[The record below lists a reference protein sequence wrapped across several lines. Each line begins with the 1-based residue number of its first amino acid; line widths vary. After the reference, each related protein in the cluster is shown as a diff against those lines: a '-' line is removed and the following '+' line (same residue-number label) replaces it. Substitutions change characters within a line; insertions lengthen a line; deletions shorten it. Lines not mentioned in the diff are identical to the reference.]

1 MRKAIIIGCAL
12 LLAAKGYGSFLELDV
27 QGGYCV
33 HYLDKEDYKNPDI
46 GVSFSINPPLLPISI
61 VGNANLNWK
70 TQKQSI
76 NVMSL
81 TWALRYNLGLPLIPL
96 RFYLGVGAGLDW
108 NISKGEYVHAVM
120 GVSGVKI
127 HIIETPIDILGDVR
141 FKYLFPEKGNWHQ
154 LLIGVGIAYH
164 FI

>member
-1 MRKAIIIGCAL
+1 MRKAILIGCAL
-12 LLAAKGYGSFLELDV
+12 ILAAKGYGSFLRV
-27 QGGYCV
+27 GAQGGYCV
-33 HYLDKEDYKNPDI
+33 HYLGEKEYKNPDI
-46 GVSFSINPPLLPISI
+46 GISLGINFSVLPISI
-61 VGNANLNWK
+61 VGNANFNWK

-108 NISKGEYVHAVM
+108 NISKGEYIHAVM

-127 HIIETPIDILGDVR
+127 HIIETPVDIFGDVR
-141 FKYLFPEKGNWHQ
+141 FKYLFPERGGWRQ